1 MGIHSGAAAVE
12 SCRSSSDAVSYAA
25 AFQAT
30 AARVPDRPALRTA
43 RDKTHLT
50 WAQYASAVERTA
62 GALAGLGV
70 GHGDRVALL
79 SRNRPELAIAD
90 VAAMHLGAA
99 TVALYVAS
107 TPRALAYVLHDCR
120 PQVLIVEQALRPRLA
135 DVSHDVPVVSLE
147 TLESLPASAGFDFE
161 HAWRS
166 VNGEADVAVL
176 YTSGTTGQLKGV
188 RWRHQQAIAA
198 MRRFDLLQPETDV
211 VRDISAGPFAH
222 LTERGA
228 GHWRSLL
235 RGSTRTFCPD
245 PAQLGA
251 TLLDARPTYLFGPP
265 RLWQSLRERLNAT
278 LDESE
283 RAAVDRAVARL
294 RRDRDRRP
302 APGDEHV
309 LTPLLGRVGLDR
321 LTRALT
327 AAAPCPIAII
337 DYFHAIGIELGE
349 FWGMTE
355 TSAATMTR
363 TGGADAGTVG
373 VPVPG
378 YEIRLA
384 EDGEILV
391 RSDATAVAYHELP
404 EQTAE
409 TFGADGWIHTGDIG
423 TLDDDGRL
431 RIIDRKKDMLIPDH
445 GHNVAPAP
453 IESELKCA
461 CPSIAH
467 VCLIGDQRPHLA
479 ALIVLEQPE
488 LAHDAH
494 ARSMVEQA
502 ISHINSGLEPREQI
516 VSHTIL
522 SQPWSTGDELT
533 ETLKLRR
540 RHIADKYADT
550 INQLYSPAAATD
562 SHHVTAVSRSR
573 ASANTR

>member
-1 MGIHSGAAAVE
+1 MGIHSAAAAVE
-12 SCRSSSDAVSYAA
+12 SVPLSSDAVTYAA

-43 RDKTHLT
+43 RDRTHLT

-70 GHGDRVALL
+70 RRGDRVALL

-90 VAAMHLGAA
+90 VAAIHLGAV
-99 TVALYVAS
+99 TVALYVVS
-107 TPRALAYVLHDCR
+107 TPRALEYVLWDCR
-120 PQVLIVEQALRPRLA
+120 PRVLIVEQELLPRLA
-135 DVSHDVPVVSLE
+135 DVSHHVRVVSLE
-147 TLESLPASAGFDFE
+147 SLASLPAPCGFDFQD
-161 HAWRS
+161 AWRS
-166 VNGEADVAVL
+166 VEGEDDVAVL

-188 RWRHQQAIAA
+188 RWRHRDAIVA
-198 MRRFDLLQPETDV
+198 MRRFDLLQPEPDV

-245 PAQLGA
+245 PAHLGA

-265 RLWQSLRERLNAT
+265 RLWQNLRERLNGT

-283 RAAVDRAVARL
+283 RDAVDRAVARL
-294 RRDRDRRP
+294 RRERRP
-302 APGDEHV
+302 APGDE
-309 LTPLLGRVGLDR
+309 PLLGPLPGRVGLDR

-327 AAAPCPIAII
+327 AAAPCPTAIFE
-337 DYFHAIGIELGE
+337 YFHAIGIELGE

-363 TGGADAGTVG
+363 AGGADRGTVG
-373 VPVPG
+373 IAVPG
-378 YEIRLA
+378 YVIRLA
-384 EDGEILV
+384 QDGEVLV
-391 RSDATAVAYHELP
+391 RSDSMAVAYYDLP

-409 TFGADGWIHTGDIG
+409 TFAPDGWIHTGDIG
-423 TLDDDGRL
+423 TLDKGGRL
-431 RIIDRKKDMLIPDH
+431 RIIDRKKEMLIPDH

-467 VCLIGDQRPHLA
+467 VCLIGDRRPHLA

-488 LAHDAH
+488 LAHDKH

-502 ISHINSGLEPREQI
+502 ISHINSGLDPREHI
-516 VSHTIL
+516 ASHTIL
-522 SQPWSTGDELT
+522 SQPWSPGDELT

-540 RHIADKYADT
+540 RHIATKYADT
-550 INQLYSPAAATD
+550 INRLYRSAAGTSPDPA
-562 SHHVTAVSRSR
+562 
-573 ASANTR
+573 